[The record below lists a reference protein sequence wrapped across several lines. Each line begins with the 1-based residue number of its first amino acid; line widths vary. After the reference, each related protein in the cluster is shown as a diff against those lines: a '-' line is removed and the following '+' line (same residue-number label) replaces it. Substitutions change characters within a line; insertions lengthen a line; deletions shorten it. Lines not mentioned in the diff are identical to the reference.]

1 MESSPSFQDRVLQ
14 SIGAVGACTSLFGRQ
29 DDRSSSRMQFR
40 PGLLGACAALVV
52 LLALMPIGMV
62 DALAQVDALR
72 EAGPSPTAASLGKFG
87 DVQVGLHTGAANFQ
101 VPLTTAQGRR
111 LSVPVG
117 LSYHASG
124 VRVASIPGWVGAGW
138 SLNAGGVVTRTVR
151 GVPDDDPSAGYL
163 VTADSTVYD
172 STSWNILR
180 GAEGGE
186 RRHELVRQAY
196 DRDVDLQPDVY
207 TYNVGGQ
214 SGQFILYKD
223 DSGNVKARTRNG
235 SNVKIEP
242 GPIGRNLDLYTNL
255 GGNSSVYG
263 FESFTITTP
272 NGTVYEFGK
281 VDGTLGHAIEF
292 GGKGITG
299 STCETDCAWPTS
311 WFLKRISDVDGADVI
326 TFTYDTQASYSY
338 SLRPHVE
345 RRDRLPDINGDD
357 GCIAFKNV
365 AGLEHATAVNRVE
378 ARYVSKIVS
387 ARNVVKFH
395 ASPRVGHAM
404 PDEMKLDSVEVFN
417 RGSQGT
423 IHDRTLH
430 LKYVPGG
437 RLMLSSVHT
446 YGRAG
451 AMNASS
457 NTEREVTPPY
467 EFTYYGT
474 DLPPFDS
481 PNVDHWGYYNA
492 AGNDPYDVPKARF
505 LDVGTG
511 EWVTLPGNDR
521 EPNLNAARKGALR
534 TITYPTGGSSTVT
547 YELHEVR
554 EYLLEGKRI
563 GQVGTPVKQS
573 VTAWAT
579 ATRDAD
585 DRVNTVQLEIKD
597 EAEQGDLNLQVRVKL
612 DTVSTVFG
620 PGLPYEENTDDGAG
634 TGDGSSTGSSDI
646 CDAFS
651 SPESY
656 VEILDSSGGLVH
668 RFDCMTLDAA
678 SSTKNVSL
686 AVGTYT
692 LRAVAGD
699 DREDEPWYTWAGLT
713 WYNIETG
720 KERRPVG
727 GLRVQKTVSDPAG
740 GGTPTI
746 KRYVYDDPTHPGA
759 SSGYSMREPRY
770 YNVTRFPYVFESTGN
785 TQLCGNATTA
795 FCKYVTRTSAPIAT
809 LGSVGGGTVGY
820 RYVTVLNGP
829 DSTRGWTRHHF
840 ATEREAAPAANA
852 ALIPP
857 ATSANSDA
865 GRYFGSFN
873 TGNYSKLPHRAGF
886 KKQVQQYDASGR
898 LLAQTDNERKVGSSL
913 VGINDFKA
921 VQQPAVDME
930 FWQPEVKEDHSLVT
944 ETIRYTG
951 TGACNAMP
959 PPIFANMSFYYDISE
974 WVRPTKFRTT
984 TFDPDS
990 GHQTWTEQTMT
1001 YAADAG
1007 DYNGMSYLGGRQ
1019 PRTITESTSEGH
1031 VRETTHLYLEDD
1043 ELSTFQLT
1051 GRTNHLIAPKVRTT
1065 VRDGTGSIVSR
1076 KWMKYTLNSATPR
1089 EQWGWRGDGSGSDGT
1104 APDLPDASNPETV
1117 RTSHVHSYDAYM
1129 QPTAVVDARGDTTR
1143 MTYNTASGDLQ
1154 PSVQLHRVEKGGLAV
1169 DYYYD
1174 AYGKANEIVDENGFS
1189 RYFNYD
1195 AAGRLVSVQ
1204 NTRGDTTA
1212 IHEYDFDRGFVR
1224 KTLPGGT
1231 DSPDQVQTTYVD
1243 GLGRTQQVHTLLR
1256 PGAIQVSATKYD
1268 VLGRPY
1274 KKYQPYLYFGRG
1286 FDADVAESAYEFHGT
1301 HEAYTRTTYV
1311 DDPSG
1316 QPERVYRPGRDGSSV
1331 FAQSRYGIRTVEE
1344 DGVTRGPFQFSAS
1357 FDESGTGSAT
1367 FTDALGRKKAVVA
1380 GIDTSL
1386 SDTSTVSGVVTQFEY
1401 DGITKQLTGVVK
1413 PEGDRVEFVYDRTG
1427 NLLERRSPDAGTSRS
1442 RYTKSGQIRFSQ
1454 DANQR
1459 VRGLVAFSHYD
1470 TYGRPVTAG
1479 VVEGDLA
1486 GLDPDQSYAFDTDP
1500 NAQGTEWR
1508 SVVAYD
1514 QAPDFSVYPWS
1525 QVGAS
1530 GLTLQNGKGRMVA
1543 QAVRVTPPETMT
1555 VTGGQ
1560 TIEGT
1565 QLESAQTTLTAGPAT
1580 VAAGASLTME
1590 AGQSVTLQP
1599 GFRVEAG
1606 AEFTA
1611 QTDAA
1616 LDVSD
1621 PDWRFT
1627 FVSYDDLGRIDTKVL
1642 FAPGAPGGGQQT
1654 FSYDYDRQGRMTY
1667 RRVDAGGSTLHTRY
1681 EYNAAGLV
1689 EAVYASTTDP
1699 APNVP
1704 EVEYTYTADGQIDRV
1719 LYRSIQPIE
1728 RNYNVRGELTSI
1740 GNVETGEAAF
1750 NAAYHYGLDGSIQ
1763 EIEVHQPVFNG
1774 NHRFR
1779 RTFSYDSLD
1788 RLTGANYSAHDGSGY
1803 TSTTLYDLR
1812 NVQYDEN
1819 GNILAL
1825 ERRGETGAKVD
1836 ELSYMYD
1843 AARPNRLQ
1851 SVSDAVAPTS
1861 FDWDAEDGGFTYD
1874 AGGNAT
1880 SLPAPHGATQ
1890 VAYDDANLPIRM
1902 QTPEGLSRYRYSGD
1916 GQRTYVRRPDG
1927 TVEHHVREGSALVG
1941 RFANGQLRHWN
1952 VLLPSG
1958 TVIGRLPQ

>member
-1 MESSPSFQDRVLQ
+1 MVRRLVA
-14 SIGAVGACTSLFGRQ
+14 G
-29 DDRSSSRMQFR
+29 
-40 PGLLGACAALVV
+40 VV
-52 LLALMPIGMV
+52 LFVLMGATTAV
-62 DALAQVDALR
+62 AQVEALR
-72 EAGPSPTAASLGKFG
+72 EAGPSPTAASLGQYG
-87 DVQVGLHTGAANFQ
+87 DVQVGLHSGAARFQ
-101 VPLTTAQGRR
+101 VPIGKIQGRR
-111 LSVPVG
+111 LSAPLS

-124 VRVASIPGWVGAGW
+124 IRVASIPGWVGAGW
-138 SLNAGGVVTRTVR
+138 SLNAGGVVTRSVR
-151 GVPDDDPSAGYL
+151 GVPDDNPDDGYL
-163 VTADSTVYD
+163 ATARFTVYD
-172 STSWNILR
+172 STAWRALR
-180 GAEGGE
+180 GSDDGG
-186 RRHELVRQAY
+186 LRQQLIEDAHQ
-196 DRDVDLQPDVY
+196 RDIDLQPDVF
-207 TYNVGGQ
+207 TYNVGGR
-214 SGQFILYKD
+214 SGQFILYLD
-223 DSGNVKARTRNG
+223 DNNNVKARTRDG
-235 SNVKIEP
+235 SNVKIKP
-242 GPIGRNLDLYTNL
+242 GSIGSNLDLYTDL

-281 VDGTLGHAIEF
+281 VDGTPGHAIEF
-292 GGKGITG
+292 GSKGVTG
-299 STCETDCAWPTS
+299 STCEKDCAWPTS
-311 WFLKRISDVDGADVI
+311 WFLKRITDVSGTDEIV
-326 TFTYDTQASYSY
+326 FTYDTETTYNY

-345 RRDRLPDINGDD
+345 KRQLLPG
-357 GCIAFKNV
+357 GQCAAFEV
-365 AGLEHATAVNRVE
+365 AGTDNATAVNRVE
-378 ARYVSKIVS
+378 ARYVSKIES
-387 ARNVVKFH
+387 AQSIVELH
-395 ASPRVGHAM
+395 ASPRTGYAM

-417 RGSQGT
+417 RGPQGA
-423 IHDRTLH
+423 IHDRTVH
-430 LKYVPGG
+430 LQYRPGP
-437 RLMLSSVHT
+437 RLLLTSVHT
-446 YGRAG
+446 YGRNGMTA
-451 AMNASS
+451 AST
-457 NTEREVTPPY
+457 NEDRETRPPY
-467 EFTYYGT
+467 EFDYYDST
-474 DLPPFDS
+474 NLPPFDS
-481 PNVDHWGYYNA
+481 PNVDHGGYYNA
-492 AGNDPYDVPKARF
+492 AGNDKYEVPKAR
-505 LDVGTG
+505 VENIVTG
-511 EWVTLPGNDR
+511 EWTTLPGNNR

-534 TITYPTGGSSTVT
+534 TIHYPTGGSATVE
-547 YELHEVR
+547 YELHDVS
-554 EYLLEGKRI
+554 EYLIDGEKI
-563 GQVGTPVKQS
+563 ADIGTPVKN
-573 VTAWAT
+573 TATTWAT
-579 ATRDAD
+579 ATREAD
-585 DRVNTVQLEIKD
+585 DRMNTQTFEIRD
-597 EAEQGDLNLQVRVKL
+597 DAEGGDIGVHVRVKI

-620 PGLPYEENTDDGAG
+620 PGLPYEEAPIDS
-634 TGDGSSTGSSDI
+634 GSSGDDNSGQSSATGNNI
-646 CDAFS
+646 CTGLTNI
-651 SPESY
+651 ESY
-656 VEILDSSGGLVH
+656 AEIVDSTGAIVYT
-668 RFDCMTLDAA
+668 FDCTTTGED
-678 SSTKNVSL
+678 TFTTNVSL
-686 AVGTYT
+686 APGTYT
-692 LRAVAGD
+692 LRATAGD
-699 DREDEPWYTWAGLT
+699 DRPYDPWYTWVGVT
-713 WYNIETG
+713 WYNIVVGSET
-720 KERRPVG
+720 RRPVG
-727 GLRVQKTVSDPAG
+727 GLRVKTTTTRSG
-740 GGTPTI
+740 GDSVPTV
-746 KRYVYDDPTHPGA
+746 KRYVYEDPNDPGT
-759 SSGYSMREPRY
+759 SSGYAMRQPQY
-770 YNVTRFPYVFESTGN
+770 HNVTAFDYVYEKTGN
-785 TQLCGNATTA
+785 SGLCGNATRDY
-795 FCKYVTRTSAPIAT
+795 CRYVTRSTSSITP
-809 LGSVGGGTVGY
+809 LGSVSGGSVGY
-820 RYVTVLNGP
+820 RHVTVLNGP
-829 DSTRGWTRHHF
+829 DSTRGWTHHHF
-840 ATEREAAPAANA
+840 ATEREGPVGANA

-857 ATSANSDA
+857 PQNSTTNG
-865 GRYFGSFN
+865 GRYFGEDD
-873 TGNYSKLPHRAGF
+873 TGQYSKLPHRAGF
-886 KKQVQQYDASGR
+886 KKTVSQYDASGR
-898 LLAQTDNERKVGSSL
+898 MLGKTENDRMIGGPVTGVDGPLAVR
-913 VGINDFKA
+913 
-921 VQQPAVDME
+921 QPAVDIE
-930 FWQPEVKEDHSLVT
+930 FWQPQMKEGHALLNTSIDGLGGNGCESQ
-944 ETIRYTG
+944 
-951 TGACNAMP
+951 A
-959 PPIFANMSFYYDISE
+959 PIFGNMSYYYVIGE
-974 WVRPTKFRTT
+974 WVRPTKVRTT

-1007 DYNGMSYLGGRQ
+1007 DYNGLGYLGGRQ